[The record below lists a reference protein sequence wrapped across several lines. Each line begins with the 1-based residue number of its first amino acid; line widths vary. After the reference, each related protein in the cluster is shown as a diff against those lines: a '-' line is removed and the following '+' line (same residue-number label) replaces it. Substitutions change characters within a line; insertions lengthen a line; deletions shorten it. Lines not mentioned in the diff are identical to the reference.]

1 MYIDMCPNSMSKDPY
16 VLRHVSE
23 INATLL
29 ALVFIWFGILF
40 PFAFYVKTNI
50 VLRLKQNIPDLFPP
64 HQPITTAM

>member
-1 MYIDMCPNSMSKDPY
+1 MYIDMCPNSMSKGPY
-16 VLRHVSE
+16 VHRHVSE